1 MVMRISTQ
9 IQDRGVCDEGVLG
22 LDKCGDEW
30 GEPVEL
36 PSDGSWAAV
45 TVRFSD
51 ANFKQEGWGNPF
63 AWNPADVFGIQF
75 QTVDVAGLYD
85 FWIDDLYLVR

>member
-1 MVMRISTQ
+1 M
-9 IQDRGVCDEGVLG
+9 
-22 LDKCGDEW
+22 
-30 GEPVEL
+30 
-36 PSDGSWAAV
+36 V